1 MCLMHERLT
10 ALADVFASAEKRVLS
25 GESAV
30 AQVWPTGF
38 SPLDEVLSGGLRAGE
53 LVLVGG
59 PQGLGKTT
67 FALQLLRNVAAA
79 GGSAVC
85 FSYELHE
92 GNLLER
98 LLVQEA
104 YERAGA
110 AAPTLLQLRS
120 QLELL
125 GSTPTTQALSDA
137 LAPVPGMAAAR
148 DALQT
153 YGTNLS
159 VHASSTRSTTA
170 EVLRELVLGAVATG
184 RRPVVVVDY
193 LQKVSVASRLAE
205 DERVTLVVEALK
217 DLAIEAQVPVVAVVA
232 ASQAGIAPGHRLR
245 VHELRGSSA
254 LAYEADVILLFN
266 EKNDIVAKHHL
277 AYDPRSAERFRQVA
291 VLSVEKNRTGRSDLH
306 MEFRKEFE
314 YCRFDPVGNLVTEQ
328 LVDGRLV
335 AE

>member
-1 MCLMHERLT
+1 MEERLT
-10 ALADVFASAEKRVLS
+10 ALSEVFASAEQRVL
-25 GESAV
+25 GGRSAV

-38 SPLDEVLSGGLRAGE
+38 TPLDEILSGGLRAGE

-67 FALQLLRNVAAA
+67 FALQLLRNVAVDGGTAA
-79 GGSAVC
+79 C
-85 FSYELHE
+85 FSYELDE

-104 YERAGA
+104 YDSAGA
-110 AAPTLLQLRS
+110 NAPTLQQLRA
-120 QLELL
+120 QLELM
-125 GSTPTTQALSDA
+125 GSGRTAEALSEI
-137 LAPVPGMAAAR
+137 LAPVAGMTAAQE
-148 DALQT
+148 ALRA
-153 YGTNLS
+153 YGPKLS

-170 EVLRELVLGAVATG
+170 EVIRGLVLASVAAG
-184 RRPVVVVDY
+184 RPPVVVVDY
-193 LQKVSVASRLAE
+193 LQKVSVASSLGE

-217 DLAIEAQVPVVAVVA
+217 DLAIEAQVPVVAIVA
-232 ASQAGIAPGHRLR
+232 ATQAGIAPGHRLR

-266 EKNDIVAKHHL
+266 EKHDIVAKHHL

-314 YCRFDPVGNLVTEQ
+314 YCRFDPIGNLVTEE
-328 LVDGRLV
+328 LVDGRLRV
-335 AE
+335 E